1 MRTLLTTGAIGAA
14 ALALTACAT
23 DSYGGQYASAC
34 ERDQQTKEAAG
45 TAVGAGIGAL
55 AGSGI
60 AGRGD
65 RTEGAVIGGIAGAV
79 VGNQLSKSRGEC
91 DVYYDGSGRGYYYD
105 DQGRPYYR

>member
-1 MRTLLTTGAIGAA
+1 MRTLLTTGVIGAA
-14 ALALTACAT
+14 ALALTACAS
-23 DSYGGQYASAC
+23 DGYGRYASAC
-34 ERDQQTKEAAG
+34 ERDQQTREAAG

-79 VGNQLSKSRGEC
+79 VGNQLSKSREAC
-91 DVYYDGSGRGYYYD
+91 DVYYDGSGRAYYYD
-105 DQGRPYYR
+105 PQGRPYYR